1 MRCALLVFLLPATL
15 LAGEMK
21 VKDTGF
27 LHDYAVTRGFMRGR
41 PIKAKPTPDDKAV
54 LFLRSDAKSPKL
66 SLFEFTIADRATRT
80 LLTPEEVLK
89 GAEEKLSPEEKA
101 IRERMRISAAGF
113 ADFQLAPAGDG
124 ILLSLAGRLYIV
136 SRKDK
141 AVRELKT
148 GRGPLLDPKFSPDM
162 RYVSYVRDNDVHLY
176 DLATDKELRLT
187 TGGTEEVSNGL
198 AEFVAQEEMDRFA
211 GYWWAPDGKSVVLQ
225 QSDARKVEKW
235 QVGDPFHPERPA
247 TPFFYP
253 RPGKAN
259 VDVRLFSASVP
270 DGKTTAIAWDR
281 AKYPYL
287 ATVRWSKKS
296 PLLVC
301 VQTRDQR
308 ELVVLRIDP
317 ASKKGTQLVSETDPA
332 WVNIHQATP
341 RWLPS
346 ENGFL
351 WLSER
356 SGGPQ
361 LELRSATGELKR
373 VLVSADRGYR
383 SFVGLDE
390 ARGLVYFTAS
400 PDPTQEQLYRVSFK
414 SGEVQPLTGDKGLH
428 GAVLGETGNYLVVTS
443 RLWDALAPA
452 KFMPRSTVFEAAAFK
467 RVGELPEVA
476 ESPPFTPETDIVQ
489 VGEKKWYAAVTMPRH
504 RKPDAKYPVVV
515 DVYGGPHHLHVS
527 AARSRWLLNQWLA
540 DQGFVVVAIDNRGA
554 PGRGRDWERSIL
566 DKFGFVPLDDQVAA
580 LKALGE
586 RFPPLDLG
594 RVGISGWSF
603 GGYMAALAVLKRPDV
618 FKAGIAG
625 APVTDWRDYDT
636 HYTERYL
643 GIPPAADKVYEAN
656 SLLAFAK
663 DLKRPLLLIHGTAD
677 DNVYFRHTLKLANAL
692 LRHGRDFEL
701 LPMPGFTHM
710 VAEPA
715 AWEQMQLRMLRFLE
729 KNLGAAR

>member
-317 ASKKGTQLVSETDPA
+317 A
-332 WVNIHQATP
+332 
-341 RWLPS
+341 
-346 ENGFL
+346 
-351 WLSER
+351 
-356 SGGPQ
+356 GG
-361 LELRSATGELKR
+361 
-373 VLVSADRGYR
+373 
-383 SFVGLDE
+383 
-390 ARGLVYFTAS
+390 
-400 PDPTQEQLYRVSFK
+400 
-414 SGEVQPLTGDKGLH
+414 
-428 GAVLGETGNYLVVTS
+428 
-443 RLWDALAPA
+443 
-452 KFMPRSTVFEAAAFK
+452 
-467 RVGELPEVA
+467 
-476 ESPPFTPETDIVQ
+476 
-489 VGEKKWYAAVTMPRH
+489 
-504 RKPDAKYPVVV
+504 V
-515 DVYGGPHHLHVS
+515 DV
-527 AARSRWLLNQWLA
+527 WKW
-540 DQGFVVVAIDNRGA
+540 
-554 PGRGRDWERSIL
+554 
-566 DKFGFVPLDDQVAA
+566 
-580 LKALGE
+580 
-586 RFPPLDLG
+586 
-594 RVGISGWSF
+594 GISGAGEDAAGLSLRAERQVRALNRAANGAYRYESSIVRRLP
-603 GGYMAALAVLKRPDV
+603 GGAGVRQAALALERQLVYAYKKLVGRKPFGNIRP
-618 FKAGIAG
+618 
-625 APVTDWRDYDT
+625 
-636 HYTERYL
+636 
-643 GIPPAADKVYEAN
+643 
-656 SLLAFAK
+656 
-663 DLKRPLLLIHGTAD
+663 
-677 DNVYFRHTLKLANAL
+677 
-692 LRHGRDFEL
+692 
-701 LPMPGFTHM
+701 
-710 VAEPA
+710 
-715 AWEQMQLRMLRFLE
+715 
-729 KNLGAAR
+729 